1 MHNIAFV
8 CTWGSFHI
16 LSVLLLCILT
26 QNSCKYQVSSE
37 EFWLLAHPIH
47 PGVLSSITKCVV
59 LLNEELHDLADFLSF
74 LLGAFCRAVQCSI
87 IREGLL
93 HLPQVCLPETPELTE
108 LDFRFL
114 LLLSEHST
122 IC

>member
-1 MHNIAFV
+1 M
-8 CTWGSFHI
+8 
-16 LSVLLLCILT
+16 

-37 EFWLLAHPIH
+37 EFWILAHPIH
-47 PGVLSSITKCVV
+47 PGVLSSIPKCVV

-74 LLGAFCRAVQCSI
+74 LLGAYCRAVQCSI
-87 IREGLL
+87 VREGFL

-114 LLLSEHST
+114 LLLSENST